1 MHEPRRQR
9 LEGQLSLTRAR
20 RDAHVD
26 RLQALRDRIQA
37 QERRLAACTRR
48 LCELEA
54 GRRAQRQEARARL
67 ATAVHGKRALTDSL
81 ARESAAHERALQVL
95 CTRWCGKLSILVLQ
109 I

>member
-1 MHEPRRQR
+1 M
-9 LEGQLSLTRAR
+9 
-20 RDAHVD
+20 D
-26 RLQALRDRIQA
+26 RLQALHDRIQA

-54 GRRAQRQEARARL
+54 ARRARRQEARARL
-67 ATAVHGKRALTDSL
+67 ARAVHGKRALTDSL

-109 I
+109 REI